1 MNRLMKKIV
10 AFITISMLLFTLVGC
25 SLNSSSNKIPN
36 NLLGIKEIS
45 KEGLTAK
52 IVLNEN
58 NICGEKYLS
67 LTHYEDFRV
76 SCTLSNVNKMN
87 NDYDIKKRGSDV
99 IITITGIY
107 DEDVVRDKNKPV
119 ELMTIS
125 INNDTS
131 ISFVDDKIVTSCVI
145 WGGECSDTYTQTYD
159 KTTNTWSDIE
169 NEFKLYPMT
178 VE

>member
-1 MNRLMKKIV
+1 M
-10 AFITISMLLFTLVGC
+10 
-25 SLNSSSNKIPN
+25 
-36 NLLGIKEIS
+36 
-45 KEGLTAK
+45 TAK

-67 LTHYEDFRV
+67 LTHYADFRV

-87 NDYDIKKRGSDV
+87 SNYDIKKRGADV

-131 ISFVDDKIVTSCVI
+131 ISFVS
-145 WGGECSDTYTQTYD
+145 
-159 KTTNTWSDIE
+159 
-169 NEFKLYPMT
+169 
-178 VE
+178 

>member
-1 MNRLMKKIV
+1 MSKKILFALEIIFV
-10 AFITISMLLFTLVGC
+10 ALTIAGC

-45 KEGLTAK
+45 KEGMTAK

-58 NICGEKYLS
+58 YISGEKYLS
-67 LTHYEDFRV
+67 LSHYEDFRV

-87 NDYDIKKRGSDV
+87 SDYDIKKRGSDV

-107 DEDVVRDKNKPV
+107 DEDYVRDKNKPV

-125 INNDTS
+125 INDAS
-131 ISFVDDKIVTSCVI
+131 ISFVDDKIETSCVI
-145 WGGECSDTYTQTYD
+145 MGGECSDTYTQTYD

-169 NEFKLYPMT
+169 NEFKFYPMT
-178 VE
+178 IGK